1 MAIRFERL
9 AEFHM
14 VSVYLLPIYASLISL
29 PHSLRSIREAPSKST
44 WGFVGYSS
52 LMSLLSPYERFEGS
66 KYDILDYIRVHASR
80 KGIYELHGDL

>member
-1 MAIRFERL
+1 MTIRFERL
-9 AEFHM
+9 AEFHK
-14 VSVYLLPIYASLISL
+14 VSVYLLPLYASLISL

-52 LMSLLSPYERFEGS
+52 LMNLLNPYERFEGS

-80 KGIYELHGDL
+80 KGIYELHRDL